1 MQNNIKIKVRDLHK
15 AFGSHKVLNGVDLDV
30 VKGKSLVILGG
41 SGTGKSVLIKT
52 IIGLMNPDRGVVEID
67 DENTINVSKR
77 KRFKMLEKY
86 GFLFQGGALF
96 DSLTIQDNVT
106 FLVEKLK
113 RLSAKDKRELALA
126 KLEAVGLTEKV
137 LDLYPAELSG
147 GMLKRAALART
158 ICNDPELIFFD
169 EPTTGLDPIMA
180 NVINELIVKV
190 RDELGATT
198 VTITH
203 DMSSVRAIANDVAL
217 LHGGKIIWHGS
228 KEKMDNSDN
237 PHLKQFINGLT
248 TGPIEV

>member
-1 MQNNIKIKVRDLHK
+1 MQNGIKIKVRDLHK
-15 AFGSHKVLNGVDLDV
+15 AFSNHKVLNGVDLDV
-30 VKGKSLVILGG
+30 IKGKSLVILGG

-52 IIGLMNPDRGVVEID
+52 IIGLMHPDSGTVEID
-67 DENTINVSKR
+67 GENTINISKR
-77 KRFKMLEKY
+77 KRFKMLEKC

-106 FLVEKLK
+106 FLAEKLK
-113 RLSAKDKRELALA
+113 SLSAKEKRQLALT
-126 KLEAVGLTEKV
+126 KLEAVGLTDKV

-147 GMLKRAALART
+147 GMLKRASLART

-203 DMSSVRAIANDVAL
+203 DMSSARTIANDVAL
-217 LHGGKIIWHGS
+217 LHGGKIIWRGTRG
-228 KEKMDNSDN
+228 EMDNSND